1 MTVLAGHA
9 EEIGVNERKLNIK
22 QASAYSGFPTRA
34 IARAAK
40 AEPPR
45 LRGFKTSEFGPWFFS
60 ESDLDVWVAAMDNT
74 EVAQKENV

>member
-1 MTVLAGHA
+1 M
-9 EEIGVNERKLNIK
+9 NERKLNIK

-45 LRGFKTSEFGPWFFS
+45 LRGYKTSEFGPWFFTTV
-60 ESDLDVWVAAMDNT
+60 DLDAWVAAMDNT
-74 EVAQKENV
+74 LVKENA